1 MRVLIFE
8 FEQETSHFNPQLT
21 TRDGYTIRQGE
32 ELIRHFADTNTYV
45 AGALDAFTV
54 EGIEV
59 VPTYGAGSVT
69 SGGPVQT
76 ADLDRITDELLAAV
90 EAAHSDVDGVYIAFH
105 GATAGVEE
113 HDPEGRI
120 IERVRAMVG
129 AKPIVASFDLHG
141 ILTDRLVSNAD
152 IVVALH
158 TYPHTDM
165 RETGQRAARNL
176 VLLLK
181 GEVEPV
187 VAHIKLPMLV
197 RGDELI
203 TATGLF
209 GQAIARCREFE
220 ASPGGLSAL
229 VNIGN
234 PFTDVPQLRTNVI
247 VTSDGDEPAARR
259 LAAELAQFMWDNRAR
274 MQAPLTSIE
283 DSIAIARD
291 TDGMTVFSD
300 AADATSSGASG
311 DSNSILKGL
320 ISDRF
325 PKRALLPL
333 VDAPAAEEA
342 FQQGVGS
349 RFTVTLGG
357 SVDRER
363 HSPVECEVYVKSL
376 HDGHFKEESGAPA
389 RAGKTAVLVHGTYS
403 IMVTE
408 FPVSIMGRR
417 VFEER
422 GLNPVDFDLVVCK
435 SPNGFRTHFEA
446 ICERVVA
453 VDCPGSTSANLR
465 SLPYRN
471 VTRPIYPLD
480 EDAEA
485 QIEAQIIHPRRNSTP
500 WE

>member
-1 MRVLIFE
+1 MKVLIFE

-21 TRDGYTIRQGE
+21 TRDGFTILQSE
-32 ELIRHFADTNTYV
+32 ELIRHFADSNTYV
-45 AGALDAFTV
+45 AGGLDVFAA

-69 SGGPVQT
+69 SGGPVPA
-76 ADLDRITDELLAAV
+76 ADLDGMTHELLAAV
-90 EAAHSDVDGVYIAFH
+90 EVVHSDVDGVYIAFH
-105 GATAGVEE
+105 GAMAGVEE

-120 IERVRAMVG
+120 IESVRAMVG

-141 ILTDRLVSNAD
+141 ILTDRLVGNAD

-165 RETGQRAARNL
+165 CETGQRAARCL
-176 VLLLK
+176 VRLLR
-181 GEVEPV
+181 GEVDPV
-187 VAHIKLPMLV
+187 VAQVKLPMLV

-209 GQAIARCREFE
+209 GQAIGRCREFE
-220 ASPGGLSAL
+220 KSPGGLSAL

-247 VTSDGDEPAARR
+247 VTSDGDEQRARQ
-259 LAAELAQFMWDNRAR
+259 LAEELGQFMWENRAR
-274 MQAPLTSIE
+274 MQAPLTSVE
-283 DSIAIARD
+283 DAIAIARA

-311 DSNSILKGL
+311 DSNWILKGL
-320 ISDRF
+320 LADQF

-333 VDAPAAEEA
+333 VDAPAAAEA
-342 FQQGVGS
+342 FRQGVRS
-349 RFTVTLGG
+349 RFTVSLGG

-363 HSPVECEVYVKSL
+363 HSPLECEVYVQSL
-376 HDGHFKEESGAPA
+376 HDGNFRDEDTGVPA
-389 RAGKTAVLVHGTYS
+389 RAGKTAVLEIGTYS

-422 GLNPVDFDLVVCK
+422 GLNPADFDLVVCK
-435 SPNGFRTHFEA
+435 SPNGFRTHYEA
-446 ICERVVA
+446 ICERIVA

-465 SLPYRN
+465 SLPYQT

-480 EDAEA
+480 EDAKATVEA
-485 QIEAQIIHPRRNSTP
+485 QIKPGHR
-500 WE
+500 